1 MFSPQNAMGSPRPGA
16 GGGGIVTANNGNFS
30 QAPNV
35 FQGPLAYLE
44 KTTSNIGQFG
54 QQNIFRLSRTKS
66 NRLFFIA
73 FCFRY

>member
-16 GGGGIVTANNGNFS
+16 GTGGIVPGNNGNFS

-44 KTTSNIGQFG
+44 KTTSNIGA
-54 QQNIFRLSRTKS
+54 FRSIGLRNLWMTVQC
-66 NRLFFIA
+66 NGILI
-73 FCFRY
+73 